1 MKGEKISLVDN
12 DKTVILP
19 ISNKEKSSNK
29 GNTPKVSKKIK
40 LEGMNDHVT
49 INGNKFDP
57 NRIDF
62 TQKLNQK
69 EVWEIENVK
78 DKMGGMKHPFHIH
91 GTQFK
96 VLSVDGELSLI
107 HISEPTR
114 PY

>member
-1 MKGEKISLVDN
+1 
-12 DKTVILP
+12 
-19 ISNKEKSSNK
+19 
-29 GNTPKVSKKIK
+29 
-40 LEGMNDHVT
+40 MNDNVT

-96 VLSVDGELSLI
+96 VLSVDGEKPQKI
-107 HISEPTR
+107 
-114 PY
+114 

>member
-29 GNTPKVSKKIK
+29 SNTPKVGKKIK
-40 LEGMNDHVT
+40 LEGMNDNVT

-62 TQKLNQK
+62 TQK
-69 EVWEIENVK
+69 VK
-78 DKMGGMKHPFHIH
+78 PEGSMGN
-91 GTQFK
+91 
-96 VLSVDGELSLI
+96 
-107 HISEPTR
+107 
-114 PY
+114 

>member
-29 GNTPKVSKKIK
+29 SNTPKVGKKIK
-40 LEGMNDHVT
+40 LEGMNDNVT

-96 VLSVDGELSLI
+96 VLSVDGEKPKRY
-107 HISEPTR
+107 EG
-114 PY
+114 

>member
-1 MKGEKISLVDN
+1 MKGEKVSLVDN

-29 GNTPKVSKKIK
+29 SNTPKVSKKIK
-40 LEGMNDHVT
+40 LEGMNDNVT

-69 EVWEIENVK
+69 K
-78 DKMGGMKHPFHIH
+78 YGKLKMSKI
-91 GTQFK
+91 K
-96 VLSVDGELSLI
+96 WVV
-107 HISEPTR
+107 
-114 PY
+114 